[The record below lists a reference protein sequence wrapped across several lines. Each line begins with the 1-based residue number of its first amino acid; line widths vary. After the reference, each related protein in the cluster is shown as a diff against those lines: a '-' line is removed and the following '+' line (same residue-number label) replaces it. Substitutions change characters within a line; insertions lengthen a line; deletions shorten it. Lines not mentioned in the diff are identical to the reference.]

1 MGRKLP
7 PDQLALYKRTDQI
20 LWKDWDPIGVSDAPE
35 ARDEYYDYLPQVFK
49 LAIEGAS
56 AKTIPEYLHSV
67 ETETMGLS
75 GNLRHCREVAK
86 IILREKEALGL

>member
-7 PDQLALYKRTDQI
+7 PDQLALYKRIDEI
-20 LWKDWDPIGVSDAPE
+20 LWKGWDPIGVSDIPE
-35 ARDEYYDYLPQVFK
+35 ARDEYYDYLPEVCK

-75 GNLRHCREVAK
+75 GNLRHCGEVAK
-86 IILREKEALGL
+86 IILRDKEPLVL

>member
-1 MGRKLP
+1 MGRRLP
-7 PDQLALYKRTDQI
+7 PDQLALYKRIDGI
-20 LWKDWDPIGVSDAPE
+20 LWKEWDPIGISDIPE

-56 AKTIPEYLHSV
+56 AKTIAEYLHSV

-75 GNLRHCREVAK
+75 GNLKHCKEVAN
-86 IILREKEALGL
+86 IILRDKEALGL